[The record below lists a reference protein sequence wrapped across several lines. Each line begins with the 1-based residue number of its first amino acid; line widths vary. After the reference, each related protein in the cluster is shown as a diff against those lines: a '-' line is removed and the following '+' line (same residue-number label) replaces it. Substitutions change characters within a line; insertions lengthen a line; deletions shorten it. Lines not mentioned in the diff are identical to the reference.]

1 MPLKSRDPRPEVP
14 KLPFQLAILS
24 ICAVPEFHYDAF
36 DNSVVGQKLKQRV
49 DDRLIQWF
57 TTYPYALAPVFAFQ
71 MALGANVIAVFTTFS
86 CSGQPPLR
94 ARRTEEHG
102 VGKDCVRTYR
112 SRGPPATKK

>member
-14 KLPFQLAILS
+14 ELPFQLAILS

-57 TTYPYALAPVFAFQ
+57 TTYPYALATVFAFQ
-71 MALGANVIAVFTTFS
+71 MALGANVIAVFPDRKSTRLNS
-86 CSGQPPLR
+86 SHYCPPRMPSFTL
-94 ARRTEEHG
+94 
-102 VGKDCVRTYR
+102 K
-112 SRGPPATKK
+112 